1 MCIAAKRLDRATLA
15 RSCIA
20 PFVKALLRSFDAGA

>member
-15 RSCIA
+15 RPRIA
-20 PFVKALLRSFDAGA
+20 PFVNALLRSF